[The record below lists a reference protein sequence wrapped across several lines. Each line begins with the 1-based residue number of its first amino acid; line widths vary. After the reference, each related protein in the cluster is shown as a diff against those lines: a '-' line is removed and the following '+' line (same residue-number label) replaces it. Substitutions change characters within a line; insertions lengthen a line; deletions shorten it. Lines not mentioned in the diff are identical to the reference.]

1 MKVVGVAIL
10 DEFSEHH
17 GDVRTQVRAWLTE
30 VEETDWGS
38 PQDIKNRFPSA
49 SFVGNDRVVF
59 NLKGNSYRLDVK
71 VNYKNKVVLI
81 KRCGTHAEYDRW
93 TF

>member
-1 MKVVGVAIL
+1 MKVVGAAIL
-10 DEFSEHH
+10 DEFAQDHA
-17 GDVRTQVRAWLTE
+17 DVRNQIRAWLTE
-30 VEETDWGS
+30 AEEANWEN
-38 PQDIKNRFPSA
+38 PQAIKDRFPSA
-49 SFVGNDRVVF
+49 SFIGNDRVIF

-71 VNYKNKVVLI
+71 VNYKNKVVLV